1 MTKPIAIILG
11 EPNSIAS
18 EIIFKSWI
26 KKKKFKHHPCLVIG
40 NYNLLCRHLKY
51 FKFNL
56 KLKLIEKS
64 FKLEDLKGT
73 AIPVIDITYNQKKI
87 FEKISKK
94 SNKFILNSFSEGLNL
109 LKQNKILGIINGPVS
124 KETFLNR
131 KFNGITEFIAYK
143 IGRYNNKVTML
154 IFSNKFAVTPI
165 TTHIPVKKISSKL
178 NVEKIVNQVK
188 EIVFF
193 YNKYFKKKIKI
204 AITGLNPHCFS
215 NEKFSEEEK
224 IIKPAIKKLKKQKI
238 NISGPLSADSL
249 FLSKSQ
255 KKFDVVV
262 GMYHDQVLT
271 PIKTIMGLKAI
282 NITLGLPFI
291 RVSPDHGVAADIV
304 GKKIAD
310 PSSLIE
316 SIKFFNNIK

>member
-1 MTKPIAIILG
+1 MTEPIAIILG
-11 EPNSIAS
+11 EPNSISS
-18 EIIFKSWI
+18 EIIFKSWK
-26 KKKKFKHHPCLVIG
+26 KKKKFKHRPCLVIG
-40 NYNLLCRHLKY
+40 NYNLLCRHLRY

-73 AIPVIDITYNQKKI
+73 AIPIIDVKYSQKKI

-94 SNKFILNSFSEGLNL
+94 SNKFILNCFTEGLNL

-124 KETFLNR
+124 KETLLNN
-131 KFNGITEFIAYK
+131 KFNGMTEFIAYK
-143 IGRYNNKVTML
+143 IGRYKKVTML
-154 IFSNKFAVTPI
+154 IYNKKLAVTPI
-165 TTHIPVKKISSKL
+165 TTHIPIKKIFLKL
-178 NVEKIVNQVK
+178 NVEKIVSQIK

-204 AITGLNPHCFS
+204 AISGLNPHCFS
-215 NEKFSEEEK
+215 HEKFSEEEK
-224 IIKPAIKKLKKQKI
+224 IIKPAIRKIKKLKI
-238 NISGPLSADSL
+238 NIAGPLSADTL
-249 FLSKSQ
+249 FLSKNQ

-271 PIKTIMGLKAI
+271 PIKTIMGFKAI

-304 GKKIAD
+304 GKKVAD

-316 SIKFFNNIK
+316 SIKLFNNIQ

>member
-1 MTKPIAIILG
+1 MIKPIAIILG
-11 EPNSIAS
+11 EPNSISS

-26 KKKKFKHHPCLVIG
+26 KKKKFRHPPCLVIG
-40 NYNLLCRHLKY
+40 NYNLLYRHLKY

-56 KLKLIEKS
+56 NLKLIEKN
-64 FKLEDLKGT
+64 FKLDDLKGT
-73 AIPVIDITYNQKKI
+73 AIPVIDIKYGQKKI

-94 SNKFILNSFSEGLNL
+94 SNKFILDCFSQGLNL
-109 LKQNKILGIINGPVS
+109 IKQNKILGIINGPVS
-124 KETFLNR
+124 KETFLNK
-131 KFNGITEFIAYK
+131 KFSGITEFIAYK
-143 IGRYNNKVTML
+143 IGRYDKVAML
-154 IFSNKFAVTPI
+154 IYSKKLAVTPI
-165 TTHIPVKKISSKL
+165 VTHIPVKKISQKL
-178 NVEKIVNQVK
+178 NVKKIVNQIK

-215 NEKFSEEEK
+215 HEKFSEEEK
-224 IIKPAIKKLKKQKI
+224 IIKPAIKKIKKLKI
-238 NISGPLSADSL
+238 NITGPLSADSL
-249 FLSKSQ
+249 FLSKNH

-271 PIKTIMGLKAI
+271 PIKTIMGFKAI

-291 RVSPDHGVAADIV
+291 RISPDHGVAVDIV
-304 GKKIAD
+304 GKKVAD

-316 SIKFFNNIK
+316 SIKLFNNIQ

>member
-11 EPNSIAS
+11 EPNSISS

-40 NYNLLCRHLKY
+40 NYNLLYRHLKY

-56 KLKLIEKS
+56 NLKLIEKN
-64 FKLEDLKGT
+64 FKLDDLKGT
-73 AIPVIDITYNQKKI
+73 AIPVIDIKYGQKKI

-94 SNKFILNSFSEGLNL
+94 SNKFILDCFSQGLNL
-109 LKQNKILGIINGPVS
+109 IKQNKILGIINGPVS
-124 KETFLNR
+124 KETFLNK

-143 IGRYNNKVTML
+143 IIGRYDKVAML
-154 IFSNKFAVTPI
+154 IYSKKLAVTPI
-165 TTHIPVKKISSKL
+165 VTHIPIKKISQNL
-178 NVEKIVNQVK
+178 NVKKIVNQIK

-238 NISGPLSADSL
+238 NISGPLSADTL

-291 RVSPDHGVAADIV
+291 RVSPDHGVATDIV

-316 SIKFFNNIK
+316 SIKFFNSIK

>member
-1 MTKPIAIILG
+1 MIKPIAIILG
-11 EPNSIAS
+11 EPNSISS

-26 KKKKFKHHPCLVIG
+26 KKKKFRHLPCLVIG
-40 NYNLLCRHLKY
+40 NYNLLYRHLKY

-56 KLKLIEKS
+56 NLKLIEKN
-64 FKLEDLKGT
+64 FKLDDLKGT
-73 AIPVIDITYNQKKI
+73 AIPVIDIKYDQKKI
-87 FEKISKK
+87 FEKISEK
-94 SNKFILNSFSEGLNL
+94 SNKFISDCFSQGLNL
-109 LKQNKILGIINGPVS
+109 IKQNKILGIINGPVS
-124 KETFLNR
+124 KETFLNKR
-131 KFNGITEFIAYK
+131 FNGITEFIAYK
-143 IGRYNNKVTML
+143 IGCYDKATML
-154 IFSNKFAVTPI
+154 IYSNKLAVTPI
-165 TTHIPVKKISSKL
+165 VTHVAVKKISQKL
-178 NVEKIVNQVK
+178 NVKKIVNQIK

-215 NEKFSEEEK
+215 HERFSEEEK
-224 IIKPAIKKLKKQKI
+224 IIKPAIKKIKKLKI
-238 NISGPLSADSL
+238 NITGPLSADTL
-249 FLSKSQ
+249 FLSKNE

-271 PIKTIMGLKAI
+271 PIKTIMGFKAI

-304 GKKIAD
+304 GKKVAD

-316 SIKFFNNIK
+316 SIKLFNNIR

>member
-1 MTKPIAIILG
+1 MIKPIAIILG
-11 EPNSIAS
+11 EPNSISS

-26 KKKKFKHHPCLVIG
+26 KKKKFRHLPCLVIG
-40 NYNLLCRHLKY
+40 NYNLLYRHLKY

-56 KLKLIEKS
+56 NLKLIEKN
-64 FKLEDLKGT
+64 FKLDDLKGT
-73 AIPVIDITYNQKKI
+73 AIPVIDIKYDQKKN
-87 FEKISKK
+87 FEKISEK
-94 SNKFILNSFSEGLNL
+94 SNKFISDCFSQGLNL
-109 LKQNKILGIINGPVS
+109 IKQNKILGIINGPVS
-124 KETFLNR
+124 KETFLNKR
-131 KFNGITEFIAYK
+131 FNGITEFIAYK
-143 IGRYNNKVTML
+143 IGCYDKATML
-154 IFSNKFAVTPI
+154 IYSNKLAVTPI
-165 TTHIPVKKISSKL
+165 VTHVAVKKISQKL
-178 NVEKIVNQVK
+178 NVKKIVNQIK

-215 NEKFSEEEK
+215 HERFSEEEK
-224 IIKPAIKKLKKQKI
+224 IIKPAIKKIKKLKI
-238 NISGPLSADSL
+238 NITGPLSADTL
-249 FLSKSQ
+249 FLSKKE

-271 PIKTIMGLKAI
+271 PIKTIMGFKAI

-304 GKKIAD
+304 GKKVAD

-316 SIKFFNNIK
+316 SIKLFNNIR

>member
-11 EPNSIAS
+11 EPNSISS

-26 KKKKFKHHPCLVIG
+26 KKKKFKHLPCLVIG
-40 NYNLLCRHLKY
+40 NYNLLYKHLKY

-73 AIPVIDITYNQKKI
+73 DIPVIDIKYNQRKI

-94 SNKFILNSFSEGLNL
+94 SNKFIFNCFSQGLNL

-124 KETFLNR
+124 KETLFNK

-143 IGRYNNKVTML
+143 TGYYNKATML
-154 IFSNKFAVTPI
+154 IYSKKLAVTPI
-165 TTHIPVKKISSKL
+165 TTHIPIKKICLKLNVKKIVSQ
-178 NVEKIVNQVK
+178 IK

-224 IIKPAIKKLKKQKI
+224 IIKPAIKKLKKLKI
-238 NISGPLSADSL
+238 NISGPLSADTL
-249 FLSKSQ
+249 FLPKSQ

-271 PIKTIMGLKAI
+271 PIKTLMSFKAI

-304 GKKIAD
+304 GEKKAD

>member
-1 MTKPIAIILG
+1 MIKPIAIILG
-11 EPNSIAS
+11 EPNSISS

-26 KKKKFKHHPCLVIG
+26 KKKKFRHLPCLVIG
-40 NYNLLCRHLKY
+40 NYNLLYRHLKY

-56 KLKLIEKS
+56 NLKLIEKN
-64 FKLEDLKGT
+64 FKLDDLKGT
-73 AIPVIDITYNQKKI
+73 AIPVIDIKYDQKKN
-87 FEKISKK
+87 FEKISEK
-94 SNKFILNSFSEGLNL
+94 SNKFISDCFSQGLNL
-109 LKQNKILGIINGPVS
+109 IKQNKILGIINGPVS
-124 KETFLNR
+124 KETFLNKR
-131 KFNGITEFIAYK
+131 FNGITEFIAYK
-143 IGRYNNKVTML
+143 IGCYDKATML
-154 IFSNKFAVTPI
+154 IYSNKLAVAPI
-165 TTHIPVKKISSKL
+165 VTHVAVKKISQKL
-178 NVEKIVNQVK
+178 NVKKIVNQIK

-215 NEKFSEEEK
+215 HERFSEEEK
-224 IIKPAIKKLKKQKI
+224 IIKPAIKKIKKLKI
-238 NISGPLSADSL
+238 NITGPLSADTL
-249 FLSKSQ
+249 FLSKNE

-271 PIKTIMGLKAI
+271 PIKTIMGFKAI

-304 GKKIAD
+304 GKKVAD

-316 SIKFFNNIK
+316 SIKLFNNIR

>member
-1 MTKPIAIILG
+1 MIKPIAIILG
-11 EPNSIAS
+11 EPNSISS

-26 KKKKFKHHPCLVIG
+26 KKKKFRHPPCLVIG

-56 KLKLIEKS
+56 NLKLIEKN
-64 FKLEDLKGT
+64 FRLDDLKGT
-73 AIPVIDITYNQKKI
+73 AIPVIDVKYNQKKI
-87 FEKISKK
+87 FEKITKK
-94 SNKFILNSFSEGLNL
+94 SNKFIFNCFFEGLAL
-109 LKQNKILGIINGPVS
+109 LKQNKIFGIINGPIS
-124 KETFLNR
+124 KETLLNK
-131 KFNGITEFIAYK
+131 KFNGVTEFIAHMV
-143 IGRYNNKVTML
+143 GHHNKVTML
-154 IFSNKFAVTPI
+154 IYSKKLAVAPI

-178 NVEKIVNQVK
+178 NIKKIVNQIR

-193 YNKYFKKKIKI
+193 YNKYLKKKIKI

-215 NEKFSEEEK
+215 HEKFSEEEK

-238 NISGPLSADSL
+238 NITGPLSADTL
-249 FLSKSQ
+249 FLSKNQ

-282 NITLGLPFI
+282 NMTLGLPFI

-304 GKKIAD
+304 GKKVAD

-316 SIKFFNNIK
+316 SIKFFNNIR

>member
-1 MTKPIAIILG
+1 MIKPIAIILG
-11 EPNSIAS
+11 EPNSISS

-26 KKKKFKHHPCLVIG
+26 RKKKIRHPPCLVIG
-40 NYNLLCRHLKY
+40 NYNLLYRHLKY

-64 FKLEDLKGT
+64 FKLNDLRGT
-73 AIPVIDITYNQKKI
+73 AIPVIDIKYNQKKM

-94 SNKFILNSFSEGLNL
+94 SNKFILDCFSQGLNL
-109 LKQNKILGIINGPVS
+109 IKQNKILGIINGPVS
-124 KETFLNR
+124 KETFLNK

-143 IGRYNNKVTML
+143 IGCYDKATML
-154 IFSNKFAVTPI
+154 IYSNKLAVTPI
-165 TTHIPVKKISSKL
+165 VTHVAVKKISQKL
-178 NVEKIVNQVK
+178 NVKKIVNQIK

-215 NEKFSEEEK
+215 HERFSEEEK
-224 IIKPAIKKLKKQKI
+224 IIKPAIKKIKKLKI
-238 NISGPLSADSL
+238 NITGPLSADTL
-249 FLSKSQ
+249 FLSKNE

-271 PIKTIMGLKAI
+271 PIKTIMGFKAI

-304 GKKIAD
+304 GKKVAD

-316 SIKFFNNIK
+316 SIKLFNNIQ